1 MKVVRALL
9 LSVLVT
15 PALVVLSATQALACS
30 CIPQQPDKA
39 AIKDAQA
46 VFSGTL
52 DEIEPGVEIGFDV
65 VTWTFAVDTVY
76 KGEVERSQ
84 DVTTQTQSAACGLVF
99 EEGKRYVLFAYTD
112 ESDRLG
118 TNVCTNTRPLG
129 RNEELNME
137 PVSAFSESPP
147 PAAAPAEDEVSGWDP
162 IAIGS
167 LAMVVVVGIST
178 LVMIAIRRRRT

>member
-1 MKVVRALL
+1 MLIAP
-9 LSVLVT
+9 S
-15 PALVVLSATQALACS
+15 LVVMGATRALACS

-39 AIKDAQA
+39 AIEDAQA

-52 DEIEPGVEIGFDV
+52 DEVEPGVEVGFDV

-99 EEGKRYVLFAYTD
+99 DEGKRYVLFAYTD

-129 RNEELNME
+129 RNEELNMA
-137 PVSAFSESPP
+137 PVAAFSESPP
-147 PAAAPAEDEVSGWDP
+147 PVAAPAVEETNGWDP
-162 IAIGS
+162 VAVGS
-167 LAMVVVVGIST
+167 LGLLVVSAIVA
-178 LVMIAIRRRRT
+178 IAFLIARRRKT

>member
-1 MKVVRALL
+1 M
-9 LSVLVT
+9 VLIVPT
-15 PALVVLSATQALACS
+15 LVVVGTTRALACS

-99 EEGKRYVLFAYTD
+99 EEGKRYVLFAYT
-112 ESDRLG
+112 EKSDRLG

-147 PAAAPAEDEVSGWDP
+147 PAAAPGGVDLERTGGWDP
-162 IAIGS
+162 VAVGAVGLLFVSAIVTAAFLIA
-167 LAMVVVVGIST
+167 
-178 LVMIAIRRRRT
+178 RRRSS